1 MMFSESF
8 FTILITC
15 ALILT
20 GVGAITMIA
29 LWIRDMIKGKVW

>member
-1 MMFSESF
+1 MMFSNGF
-8 FTILITC
+8 FTVLVTC

-20 GVGAITMIA
+20 GAGAVTLIA